1 MAGPSLR
8 GAYTHGLAQRAQIIL
23 LLADGVRPG
32 VVMQRVGVSSPTIY
46 KWRARFK
53 ELGLEGLSDLPRSGP
68 PRKLTEQKIKQ
79 VLTLTTQRVP
89 KEATHWSLRLMARY
103 AGTTV
108 WQVHQIWM
116 AAGLKPHRLQ
126 SFKISNDPRF
136 AEKVVDVV
144 GLYLNPPDNAM
155 VLSVDEKTQIQARD
169 GTQAPLPMQPGHVER
184 QTHDYRRHGV
194 TNLYAA
200 FDILTGQVIG
210 QLSQRHRAKEYL
222 AFLKR
227 VDRSTPQHLDLHL
240 IADNS
245 STHKTPA
252 VNEWL
257 AAHPRVKMHFTPTSA
272 SWLNAVEGWFA
283 KLERRALARGM
294 FSSVEDLKKA
304 IRRFI
309 KTYNQ
314 TSAKPFQ
321 WAKSAQGIIDA
332 VERAKLG
339 ALKAKLIN

>member
-1 MAGPSLR
+1 MAIVCRRTLKMAGPSLR

-89 KEATHWSLRLMARY
+89 KEATHRSLRLMARY

-126 SFKISNDPRF
+126 SFKISNDPMF

-155 VLSVDEKTQIQARD
+155 VLAVDERTQIQARD
-169 GTQAPLPMQPGHVER
+169 GTQAPCQCNP
-184 QTHDYRRHGV
+184 V
-194 TNLYAA
+194 TWNDRPTIIGA
-200 FDILTGQVIG
+200 TGSPI
-210 QLSQRHRAKEYL
+210 SMPP
-222 AFLKR
+222 
-227 VDRSTPQHLDLHL
+227 ST
-240 IADNS
+240 S
-245 STHKTPA
+245 
-252 VNEWL
+252 
-257 AAHPRVKMHFTPTSA
+257 
-272 SWLNAVEGWFA
+272 
-283 KLERRALARGM
+283 
-294 FSSVEDLKKA
+294 
-304 IRRFI
+304 
-309 KTYNQ
+309 
-314 TSAKPFQ
+314 
-321 WAKSAQGIIDA
+321 
-332 VERAKLG
+332 
-339 ALKAKLIN
+339 